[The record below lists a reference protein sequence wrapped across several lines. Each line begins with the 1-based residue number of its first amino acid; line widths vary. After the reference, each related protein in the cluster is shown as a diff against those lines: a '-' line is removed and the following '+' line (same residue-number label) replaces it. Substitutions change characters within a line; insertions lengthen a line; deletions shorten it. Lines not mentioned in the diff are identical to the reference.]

1 MRLRFILSEVWI
13 GLRRNLAMAVS
24 VMIVTFVSL
33 TFVGAAMLLQTQ
45 ISTVKDYWYDRVQ
58 VSIFLCS
65 EGSLE
70 PTCAAGPATS
80 AVRDEIR
87 KDLDGPQLAPY
98 IDRVYFETKEEAFT
112 RFQEQF
118 PDDAVSRNVTAAQ
131 MPESFRVKLEDP
143 ERYEV
148 VSQYFTGRDG
158 VEEVVDQREL
168 LDKFF
173 SILNYLTLG
182 SVILASVMLVAAGLL
197 VATTIRLAALN
208 RRREVGIM
216 RLVGASNVLVQL
228 PFMLEAIV
236 AVTLGAVLA
245 TGALWAFVH
254 YFVQGFLAVDLRILN
269 YITESEV
276 WVVAPVLFAVGIVL
290 AGVSS
295 LLSLSRYLKV

>member
-24 VMIVTFVSL
+24 VIIVTFVSL
-33 TFVGAAMLLQTQ
+33 TFVGGAMLLQKQ
-45 ISTVKDYWYDRVQ
+45 VSSLKDYWYDRVQ

-65 EGSLE
+65 AGSLE
-70 PTCAAGPATS
+70 PTCADGAATE
-80 AVRDEIR
+80 ATRDEIR
-87 KDLDGPQLAPY
+87 SDLEGPQLAPY
-98 IDRVYFETKEEAFT
+98 IDQIYFETREQAFE
-112 RFQEQF
+112 RFKEQF
-118 PDDAVSRNVTAAQ
+118 PDDAVSKNVTADQ
-131 MPESFRVKLEDP
+131 MPESFRVKLKDP
-143 ERYEV
+143 EKYEV

-216 RLVGASNVLVQL
+216 RLVGASNLLVQL
-228 PFMLEAIV
+228 PFMLEAII
-236 AVTLGAVLA
+236 AVSLGALLA
-245 TGALWAFVH
+245 TGGLWAFVH
-254 YFVQGFLAVDLRILN
+254 YFVQGFLAVDLNVLN
-269 YITESEV
+269 YINESAV
-276 WVVAPVLFAVGIVL
+276 WLVAPVLFLVGIAL

-295 LLSLSRYLKV
+295 VLSLARYLKV

>member
-24 VMIVTFVSL
+24 VIIVTFVSL
-33 TFVGAAMLLQTQ
+33 TFVGSAMLLQKQ

-65 EGSLE
+65 AGSLE
-70 PTCAAGPATS
+70 PTCANGAATE
-80 AVRDEIR
+80 ATRDEIR
-87 KDLDGPQLAPY
+87 KDLDGPQLKPY
-98 IDRVYFETKEEAFT
+98 IDKIYFESKDEAFK
-112 RFQEQF
+112 RFKEQF
-118 PDDAVSRNVTAAQ
+118 PDDAVSKNVTADQ
-131 MPESFRVKLEDP
+131 MPESYRVKLKNP
-143 ERYEV
+143 EKYEV

-182 SVILASVMLVAAGLL
+182 SVVLASVMLVAAGLL
-197 VATTIRLAALN
+197 VATTIRLAAIN

-228 PFMLEAIV
+228 PFMLEAMV
-236 AVTLGAVLA
+236 SVTLGATLA
-245 TGALWAFVH
+245 TGALWVFVH

-269 YITESEV
+269 YIQESEV
-276 WVVAPVLFAVGIVL
+276 WLVAPVLFLVGILL